1 VDIEKINKHPLT
13 RFGVA
18 VFVVLIAMGLRVWPL
33 GGLELRLAWVTFYPA
48 VMASSLLGGFATGML
63 STVLSVLIVLIWS
76 PTGQPFIDDPG
87 DWLGALVFSF
97 NGVLISV
104 MGGSMHK
111 SNRRVTL
118 AKEQAETANKAKSVF
133 LANMSHELRTPL
145 NAILGFS
152 EMLEKE
158 PTNTPDQK
166 EKLTI
171 INHSG
176 EHLLTMINDVLDLS
190 QIEAGR
196 IELKQEAFDL
206 PQMLKTISQMF
217 ELRAEREKLGFNL
230 EFDPE
235 LPQYVM
241 ADVGKL
247 RQVLINL
254 LGNAVKF
261 TDEGEVSLR
270 ARFLDKDEQSVLQ
283 LEVQDSGPGILPEN
297 LEAIFNPFIQLEQ
310 AGSKGSGLGL
320 TISKTFVELMG
331 GEITVQSQTGVGS
344 LFRVA
349 IPVTLATASEN
360 RALEVKGPVV
370 KGLDPGQTDW
380 RILVVDD
387 NAENLLLLSSLL
399 NEVGFEV
406 RVADNGQ
413 EAIAIFKEWEPH
425 FIWMDMRMP
434 GMNGYEVTKK
444 IRTLPNGDKIKI
456 VALTA
461 SAFKEQNK
469 DILQAGCDQVLHKP
483 FRTQEIFEAMAKHLG
498 VGFTYEENEKVAPVF
513 SAEPLTGEMLAELPA
528 DLRQMLEV
536 AAQNLDIAEVQQVNK
551 IIRSNHPKIA
561 EGLNSLIQEFQFN
574 QIIDLLNA
582 KKPPHPNPG
591 NNNIHE

>member
-1 VDIEKINKHPLT
+1 
-13 RFGVA
+13 
-18 VFVVLIAMGLRVWPL
+18 M
-33 GGLELRLAWVTFYPA
+33 
-48 VMASSLLGGFATGML
+48 
-63 STVLSVLIVLIWS
+63 
-76 PTGQPFIDDPG
+76 
-87 DWLGALVFSF
+87 
-97 NGVLISV
+97 
-104 MGGSMHK
+104 
-111 SNRRVTL
+111 
-118 AKEQAETANKAKSVF
+118 
-133 LANMSHELRTPL
+133 
-145 NAILGFS
+145 
-152 EMLEKE
+152 
-158 PTNTPDQK
+158 
-166 EKLTI
+166 
-171 INHSG
+171 
-176 EHLLTMINDVLDLS
+176 
-190 QIEAGR
+190 
-196 IELKQEAFDL
+196 
-206 PQMLKTISQMF
+206 
-217 ELRAEREKLGFNL
+217 
-230 EFDPE
+230 
-235 LPQYVM
+235 
-241 ADVGKL
+241 
-247 RQVLINL
+247 
-254 LGNAVKF
+254 
-261 TDEGEVSLR
+261 
-270 ARFLDKDEQSVLQ
+270 
-283 LEVQDSGPGILPEN
+283 
-297 LEAIFNPFIQLEQ
+297 
-310 AGSKGSGLGL
+310 
-320 TISKTFVELMG
+320 
-331 GEITVQSQTGVGS
+331 
-344 LFRVA
+344 
-349 IPVTLATASEN
+349 
-360 RALEVKGPVV
+360 
-370 KGLDPGQTDW
+370 
-380 RILVVDD
+380 
-387 NAENLLLLSSLL
+387 LSSLL

>member
-1 VDIEKINKHPLT
+1 
-13 RFGVA
+13 
-18 VFVVLIAMGLRVWPL
+18 MGLRVWPL